1 MRRVAVIL
9 VATVLLIATG
19 CSTNAEKVNDA
30 EKAISVSVTDVQRT
44 SIQKV
49 QTVTGKV
56 KPVKDINIVPKLPGT
71 VSKVSVSLGD
81 EVKEGQTLFTI
92 DDKDIKLQV
101 SQAEAALSAA
111 KANLER
117 TKGGSLELQQ
127 AQLDSAFKTAEIN
140 FNDAKKAY
148 EDTKVLYDNG
158 SVSKQNL
165 DSLESMFKMA
175 QEQYNT
181 AKKAKELTEVKIN
194 KESLLAAEAQV
205 KQAQAAYDMAASQ
218 LGNTVVNGVYVACII
233 FGDDGIVS
241 VFNAKE
247 GEIISNAMPAASVV
261 DISSIIID
269 VNVMENTVNK
279 LKVGDSYDILI
290 NAVRTEPFEGKVL
303 SISPN
308 ADARTQAY
316 LVRIEAANPH
326 KEIKGGM
333 IAEVKMITEAKD
345 NVIAVPL
352 ECVVNEGGRKVVYL
366 SEGDMAVIKDVELG
380 MQGEKYV
387 EVIGDI
393 KEGDRVIVKGQ
404 NFVKD
409 QSKITVVD

>member
-205 KQAQAAYDMAASQ
+205 KQAQAAYDLAASQ
-218 LGNTVVNGVYVACII
+218 LGNTVVKSPV
-233 FGDDGIVS
+233 DGIVS